1 MSNLELKRSW
11 LAQLFFG
18 RQDAVL
24 AHQTTGLS
32 IADDSKKQLLPFAR
46 MNAKPEIKHCLFW
59 SDLYITT
66 ARKTYLYR
74 GFSRTRLRQLVLLL
88 NQGWQCHI
96 EQQLNAEYLNAKAIK
111 DEIRAFLDGSA
122 YRRDSQR
129 QWLVNRCQAVSSVS
143 AALKAQFAT
152 SRQQS
157 TFKYLAAFIAASEE
171 KVKKANAKFLQQ
183 ESIKFKSFFDTI
195 EKNPLTEAQRQACLI
210 NEDRNLVLAGAGTG
224 KTSTM
229 IGRAGYLL
237 ASEQTKPEQI
247 LMLAFAK
254 KAAEE
259 MQDRQDKCLSTMLP
273 QATPTIKTFHA
284 LGLEIISTVEGRRPT
299 LTAFADDN
307 ALFTRFI
314 DNVVAELMQDAT
326 YQEKVVKFCDGSPS
340 LNSTSD
346 VSQFLADFLVLFKQS
361 SQALA
366 GLKKQ
371 IPRKDKSR
379 FTLLI
384 ALFEPVFAAY
394 QLHLSGRN
402 EIDFADMIEKAIEY
416 IENGRYH
423 SPYQHIL
430 IDEFQDISQPRARLI
445 KALLA
450 QRDDAV
456 LFAVGDDW
464 QAIYRFSG
472 SDLSVTQRFSDMFGA
487 ASVTALDT
495 TFRFNNKI
503 GEVASA
509 FVLQNPA
516 QIKKSI
522 NSVAVV
528 AEPAVSLIQVKDAK
542 RGLHQALNA
551 IHQQVMNQ
559 PDQKTSVAVL
569 ARFNFLLGD
578 GSPKELKLQMETQ
591 YPLLDLQFMSVHASK
606 GKEAD
611 YVVILGL
618 CNGKYGFP
626 SQKES
631 DPILEFLLPEKESFP
646 DAEERR
652 LFYVAL
658 TRARHRVYLV
668 CNPTEVSSFVAELL
682 NQKYPVCSDEFTAK

>member
-18 RQDAVL
+18 RRDAVL

-32 IADDSKKQLLPFAR
+32 IADNSKKQLLPFAR

-88 NQGWQCHI
+88 SQGWQCHI
-96 EQQLNAEYLNAKAIK
+96 EQQLNAEYINARAIK
-111 DEIRAFLDGSA
+111 DEIRAFLDSSA

-195 EKNPLTEAQRQACLI
+195 EKNPLTGAQRQACLI

-299 LTAFADDN
+299 LTAFAEDN

-314 DNVVAELMQDAT
+314 DNVVAELMQDAA
-326 YQEKVVKFCDGSPS
+326 YQEKVMKFCDCSPS

-371 IPRKDKSR
+371 IPKRDKSR

-394 QLHLSGRN
+394 QLHLLGRN

-450 QRDDAV
+450 QREDAV

-522 NSVAVV
+522 NSVVVV

-559 PDQKTSVAVL
+559 PDQKTTVAVL

-626 SQKES
+626 SQKEG

-668 CNPTEVSSFVAELL
+668 CNPAEVSPFVAELL